1 MRHPVLIALTMT
13 VIAVVSIDT
22 AAAVPDTVARYAAAR
37 HPGDA
42 DHLRM
47 AAKVGSR
54 RRIDKPTQPQPRKPV
69 GDTLIALGDLEA
81 NIARLASDDDD
92 E

>member
-1 MRHPVLIALTMT
+1 
-13 VIAVVSIDT
+13 
-22 AAAVPDTVARYAAAR
+22 
-37 HPGDA
+37 
-42 DHLRM
+42 M
-47 AAKVGSR
+47 AISR

-92 E
+92 D